1 MESFWPSDKLLVGA
15 AIVIKSD
22 LLFLYQIFAAN
33 NFAPALISHSITPGA
48 DFMEFLM
55 DRLSYYKKHY
65 HLKITH
71 AIASPPPLA
80 QNKTTSPGWGPI
92 PFINASSKAIGIQAA
107 PV

>member
-1 MESFWPSDKLLVGA
+1 MGSFQQLDKFLLRA

-55 DRLSYYKKHY
+55 DRLSY
-65 HLKITH
+65 
-71 AIASPPPLA
+71 
-80 QNKTTSPGWGPI
+80 
-92 PFINASSKAIGIQAA
+92 
-107 PV
+107 

>member
-1 MESFWPSDKLLVGA
+1 MLGLQCRYFLDMRSFWPPDKCRRRA

-55 DRLSYYKKHY
+55 DRLSY
-65 HLKITH
+65 
-71 AIASPPPLA
+71 
-80 QNKTTSPGWGPI
+80 
-92 PFINASSKAIGIQAA
+92 
-107 PV
+107 